1 MENIVSPRKQID
13 TAQLSEREAFLAA
26 VAPFQALPRA
36 ELETIAAN
44 LSSAV
49 YEKGRRLFVQEK
61 TRIPHILLVRSGR
74 LERTIQSDD
83 SPVLREVLEAGG
95 IFGGISLLFNNGIS
109 TSTVY
114 CIEAAGA
121 YLLDRENFLRLC
133 LKYPDFSRFFA
144 QTLDLSRE
152 QSQDQNKNQSKARPA
167 AETAGPAAEAGLGTT
182 FLWETVA
189 DKVRTFPSCPAGT
202 TIRQTAA
209 LLTASRRSAVLILDG
224 NSQPIGLVTD
234 ADLRKKVIVDGLS
247 PENPVE
253 LIMSSPLIRV
263 DSEIPVFE
271 AVLTMMRHRIKHLAV
286 FQKSRIKGVITERD
300 LLLARSHSPMFLIH
314 EIQTANGV
322 AELRAAYEKLPGVIR
337 HLIAGG
343 GRAPYLNA
351 IITATTDAVLF
362 RLMDITLEALG
373 PPPVRFAFLLFGSEG
388 RKEQT
393 LKTDQDNAIVFE
405 DAAGGQ
411 PAQVTGY
418 FTELGSR
425 VCDGLNEIGQKHCE
439 FDIMAKNPAWC
450 QPLSRWKAYYRR
462 WLESDDPEAMLK
474 AGIFFDFRLGYGSQR
489 LVDELHAALFD
500 KLADWPGMLRQMARN
515 TLHYRPPLGLFGN
528 FVLQDRKEGRK
539 GLDIKSAMRLV
550 VDFGRIYALQ
560 AGMVETNTVKRLQ
573 ALHQQ
578 GRLDQ
583 SEFDDLMH
591 AYEFLMH
598 LRLKHQS
605 TRMEEA
611 GGEPDNLLQP
621 ERLTTIDQQTL
632 KEAFKQIRIVHA
644 RLRMDFFLHT
654 PA

>member
-1 MENIVSPRKQID
+1 MENFPSPRKPID
-13 TAQLSEREAFLAA
+13 TTQLSEREAFLAS
-26 VAPFQALPRA
+26 VAPFQFLPRA
-36 ELETIAAN
+36 EIETIAAN
-44 LSSAV
+44 LSTAA
-49 YEKGRRLFVQEK
+49 YENGRRLFVQEK

-83 SPVLREVLEAGG
+83 SPVLREVLEAGE

-109 TSTVY
+109 TSTVS
-114 CIEAAGA
+114 CIEAVQV
-121 YLLDRENFLRLC
+121 YTLDRENFLRLC
-133 LKYPDFSRFFA
+133 VKHTDFARFFA
-144 QTLDLSRE
+144 QTLDKSRE
-152 QSQDQNKNQSKARPA
+152 KMRARGTVESA
-167 AETAGPAAEAGLGTT
+167 APAAEADIGGA
-182 FLWETVA
+182 FLWKTVGEN
-189 DKVRTFPSCPAGT
+189 VRTFPSCPAGT
-202 TIRQTAA
+202 PIRQAAA
-209 LLTASRRSAVLILDG
+209 LLTASRRSAVLVLDEH
-224 NSQPIGLVTD
+224 SDPAGLVTD
-234 ADLRKKVIVDGLS
+234 ADLRKKVIVEGLS
-247 PENPVE
+247 PEKPVE
-253 LIMSSPLIRV
+253 AIMSSPLIRV
-263 DSEIPVFE
+263 ESEVPVFE

-286 FQKSRIKGVITERD
+286 FHKGRIKGVITERD
-300 LLLARSHSPMFLIH
+300 LLLARSHSPVFLIH
-314 EIQTANGV
+314 EIRTANGV

-337 HLIAGG
+337 HLIASG
-343 GRAPYLNA
+343 GRAHYLNG
-351 IITATTDAVLF
+351 IITATTDAVLS
-362 RLMDITLEALG
+362 RLMDVTLEALG
-373 PPPVRFAFLLFGSEG
+373 PPPTRFAFLLFGSEG

-405 DAAGGQ
+405 DPVEGE
-411 PAQVTGY
+411 PAQVAGY
-418 FTELGSR
+418 FNELGRR

-462 WLESDDPEAMLK
+462 WLENDDPEGMLK
-474 AGIFFDFRLGYGSQR
+474 AGIFFDFRLGYGSQE
-489 LVDELHAALFD
+489 LVDELHSALFD
-500 KLADWPGMLRQMARN
+500 KLADWPGILRLMARN

-528 FVLQDRKEGRK
+528 FVLQDKKEGRK

-560 AGMVETNTVKRLQ
+560 AGMVETNTLKRLQ

-605 TRMEEA
+605 ARMEEA

-621 ERLTTIDQQTL
+621 ERLTAIDQQTL

>member
-1 MENIVSPRKQID
+1 MENFPSPRKQFD
-13 TAQLSEREAFLAA
+13 SAQLNEREAFLAA
-26 VAPFQALPRA
+26 LVPFQFLPRS
-36 ELETIAAN
+36 EIEIVAAN
-44 LSSAV
+44 LSAAA
-49 YEKGRRLFVQEK
+49 YEKGHQIFVQEK
-61 TRIPHILLVRSGR
+61 SRIPHILLVRSGR
-74 LERTIQSDD
+74 LERTIQADD
-83 SPVLREVLEAGG
+83 SPLLQEPLEAGG

-109 TSTVY
+109 TSTVS
-114 CIEAAGA
+114 CIETAAV
-121 YLLDRENFLRLC
+121 YTLDRENFLRLC
-133 LKYPDFSRFFA
+133 VKHPNFARFFA
-144 QTLDLSRE
+144 QTLDQSRE
-152 QSQDQNKNQSKARPA
+152 RMRARREPVESATSATA
-167 AETAGPAAEAGLGTT
+167 AEVGAG
-182 FLWETVA
+182 FLWALVG
-189 DKVRTFPSCPAGT
+189 DQVRTFPSCPQGT
-202 TIRQTAA
+202 PIRQAAA

-224 NSQPIGLVTD
+224 RAQPAGLMTD

-247 PENPVE
+247 PEQPVE

-263 DSEIPVFE
+263 ESKTPVFE
-271 AVLTMMRHRIKHLAV
+271 AVLTMMAHRVKHLAV
-286 FQKSRIKGVITERD
+286 FQKGQIKGVITERD
-300 LLLARSHSPMFLIH
+300 LLLARSHSPVFLVH

-322 AELRAAYEKLPGVIR
+322 EELQAAYEKLPGVIR
-337 HLIAGG
+337 HLISSG
-343 GRAPYLNA
+343 GRAPYLNG
-351 IITATTDAVLF
+351 IITASTDAVLSRF
-362 RLMDITLEALG
+362 MDITLEALG
-373 PPPVRFAFLLFGSEG
+373 PPPVRFAFLLCGSEG

-405 DAAGGQ
+405 DVAEGEM
-411 PAQVTGY
+411 AQVMRY
-418 FTELGSR
+418 FNELGSR
-425 VCDGLNEIGQKHCE
+425 ICDGLNEIGQKHCD
-439 FDIMAKNPAWC
+439 FNIMAKNPTWC

-462 WLESDDPEAMLK
+462 WLENDDPDGMLK
-474 AGIFFDFRLGYGSQR
+474 AGIFFDFRLGYGSPDM
-489 LVDELHAALFD
+489 VDELHGALFD
-500 KLADWPGMLRQMARN
+500 KLADWPGILRQMARN

-528 FVLQDRKEGRK
+528 FVIQDRKEGRK

-560 AGMVETNTVKRLQ
+560 ANMVETNTLKRLQ

-583 SEFDDLMH
+583 SEFEDLMH

-605 TRMEEA
+605 TRMEEE